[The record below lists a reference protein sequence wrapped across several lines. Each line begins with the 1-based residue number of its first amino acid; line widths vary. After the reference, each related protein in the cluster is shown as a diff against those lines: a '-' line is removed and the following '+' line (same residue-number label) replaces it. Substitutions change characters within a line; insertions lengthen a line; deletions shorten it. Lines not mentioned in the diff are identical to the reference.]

1 MSIHAAITHRT
12 SYKYDR
18 PVSMG
23 PQTIRLR
30 PAPHARTPILSYSL
44 KVSPEPHFLNWQQD
58 PQGNYLARVV
68 FPERVTSF
76 EVTVDVV
83 ADMATINPFDFFLE
97 PEAETYPF
105 EYDEILAEE
114 LAPFR
119 TLRSPGKKLRCLI
132 NAVTAAIGDKEIRM
146 NDMLVMVN
154 RLIAERIAYVVRMEP
169 GVWPPEKTLTE
180 AKGSCRDSAWLLV
193 NLMRHLGFA
202 ARFVSGYL
210 IQLVA
215 DQKPVGDGPAGPT
228 EDFTD
233 LHAWAEVYLPGAGWI
248 GLDATSGLMTG
259 EGHIP
264 LAATPSPSS
273 AAAIS
278 GLVGECEAEFDFEM
292 KVTRVAETPRV
303 TKPYTPRQWQ
313 DILARG
319 AAVDLA
325 LAKGDVRLTM
335 GGEPTF
341 VSSTDMEAPEWNIE
355 AMGPTK
361 RHYAGRLIRK
371 LTPLWAHGAALT
383 YNMGKHYPGEQL
395 PRWSIHAHWREDGE
409 PVWRDPALLASDDD
423 KDDAKAKD
431 AAKFAEALAERLQID
446 PGLVNPAYEDIHYY
460 LWREHRLPA
469 NVVAEDAKLRDELER
484 KRLAKVFAQG
494 LAEPVG
500 SVLPLRRVV
509 QDGQRRWQSGKWFFR
524 DSVMFLVPG
533 DSPIGL
539 RLPLEGL
546 PWADPDHIE
555 IEAEVD
561 PFAPREEL
569 PKKFEFKRLR
579 TAAPGSSIEG
589 FRPVPQDAPIV
600 GKEEPGLVRTALAV
614 EARDGIIHVFYP
626 PLYAAEDWLEL
637 TAAIEDT
644 AEEFGRKVIL
654 EGYLPPEDER
664 ILNFSVT
671 PDPGVI
677 EANIHPAHSWAE
689 IVERSTQ
696 LYEVAREVGLSA
708 EKFMLDGRHVGTGG
722 GNHVV
727 MGGATPA
734 DSPFLRRPDLLKSMV
749 GFWHNHPSLS
759 FLFSGLFIGP
769 SSQHPR
775 IDEARQDS
783 LNELEIAFQQVSRQ
797 SNTPPWMVDRL
808 FRNIFADM
816 TGNTHRTEFCIDK
829 MYDPNSASGR
839 RGLVEFR
846 AFEMPP
852 HAEMS
857 AAQVLLMR
865 SAIAAF
871 WEKPYERRL
880 IRWDTRLHDE
890 FLLPH
895 YAEAD
900 FKDAL
905 AELETLGF
913 PLNPEW
919 FAPHIEF
926 RFPQVGE
933 IAVRDMKVELRHALE
948 PWHVLGEEQTS
959 SGTARYVDSSA
970 ERLQTKVSGWV
981 DERYTLSCNGAALP
995 LQRTEV
1001 PGEYVAGVRF
1011 KAWQPYSALHP
1022 TIGAQV
1028 PLVFDVYDKWSGR
1041 SIGGMTHH
1049 VAHPGGRAYAD
1060 FPVNANSAEAR
1071 RRSRF
1076 FGIGH
1081 TPGKMA
1087 EPKPV
1092 QGPEYPRTLDLR
1104 RYA

>member
-18 PVSMG
+18 PVSLG

-30 PAPHARTPILSYSL
+30 PAPHARTPILSYAL
-44 KVSPEPHFLNWQQD
+44 NVSPQPHFLNWQQD
-58 PQGNYLARVV
+58 PQGNFLARVV

-76 EVTVDVV
+76 EVTVDLV

-97 PEAETYPF
+97 PSAETYPF
-105 EYDEILAEE
+105 EYDEVLGEE

-119 TLRSPGKKLRCLI
+119 VLRQPGKKLRSLI
-132 NAVTAAIGDKEIRM
+132 NAVSAAIGDQDIRM
-146 NDMLVMVN
+146 VDMLVMVN
-154 RLIAERIAYVVRMEP
+154 RLISERIAYVVRMEP
-169 GVWPPEKTLTE
+169 GVWSPEKTLTE
-180 AKGSCRDSAWLLV
+180 ARGSCRDSAWLLV

-215 DQKPVGDGPAGPT
+215 DQKPIGDGPAGPT

-248 GLDATSGLMTG
+248 GLDATSGLMAG

-264 LAATPSPSS
+264 LAATPSPMS

-303 TKPYTPRQWQ
+303 TKPYTSKQWQ
-313 DILARG
+313 DILHRG
-319 AAVDLA
+319 QAVDLA
-325 LAKGDVRLTM
+325 LREGDVRLTM

-341 VSSTDMEAPEWNIE
+341 VAASDFEAPEWNIE

-361 RHYAGRLIRK
+361 RKYAGRLMRK
-371 LTPLWAHGAALT
+371 LMPLWAPGAALT
-383 YNMGKHYPGEQL
+383 HNMGKHYPGEQL
-395 PRWSIHAHWREDGE
+395 PRWAIHAHWREDGE
-409 PVWRDPALLASDDD
+409 PVWRNPELLASDDD
-423 KDDAKAKD
+423 HDDAAVEH
-431 AAKFAEALAERLQID
+431 AASFAGALAERLQVD
-446 PGLVNPAYEDIHYY
+446 PSLVNAAYEDIHYY
-460 LWREHRLPA
+460 LWREKRLPA
-469 NVVAEDAKLRDELER
+469 NVIAEDAKLRDELER
-484 KRLAKVFAQG
+484 KRLAKVFGAG
-494 LAEPVG
+494 LASPVG
-500 SVLPLRRVV
+500 SVLPLRRVW
-509 QDGQRRWQSGKWFFR
+509 QDGSRRWQSGKWFFR
-524 DSVMFLVPG
+524 DEHMFLVPG

-539 RLPLEGL
+539 RLPLESL
-546 PWADPDHIE
+546 PWVDPEHME
-555 IEAEVD
+555 IEAEAD
-561 PFAPREEL
+561 PFAPREKL
-569 PKKFEFKRLR
+569 PPRPDFRRLR
-579 TAAPGSSIEG
+579 SVAPASGIEG
-589 FRPVPQDAPIV
+589 FRPVQQDLPVV
-600 GKEEPGLVRTALAV
+600 GREEPGLVRTALTV
-614 EARDGIIHVFYP
+614 ESRDGIIHIFYP

-637 TAAIEDT
+637 TAAVEDT
-644 AEEFGRKVIL
+644 AQEFGRKVIL
-654 EGYLPPEDER
+654 EGYLPPEDHR
-664 ILNFSVT
+664 ILNFSIT
-671 PDPGVI
+671 PDPGVL
-677 EANIHPAHSWAE
+677 EVNIHPVKSWAE
-689 IVERSTQ
+689 SVERTKQ
-696 LYEVAREVGLSA
+696 LYEVARDVGLAA

-727 MGGATPA
+727 MGGETPS
-734 DSPFLRRPDLLKSMV
+734 DSPFLRRPDLLKSML

-775 IDEARQDS
+775 IDEAREDS
-783 LNELEIAFQQVSRQ
+783 LNELEIAFKQVARDQQ
-797 SNTPPWMVDRL
+797 TPPWLVDRL
-808 FRNIFADM
+808 FRNILTDM
-816 TGNTHRTEFCIDK
+816 TGNGHRTEFCIDK

-871 WEKPYERRL
+871 WDKPYERRL
-880 IRWDTRLHDE
+880 IRWGTRLHDE

-895 YAEAD
+895 YNVAD

-905 AELETLGF
+905 QELQAYGF
-913 PLNPEW
+913 PLDPEW

-926 RFPQVGE
+926 RFPQIGE
-933 IAVRDMKVELRHALE
+933 AAIRDMRVELRHALE
-948 PWHVLGEEQTS
+948 PWHVLGEEQVS
-959 SGTARYVDSSA
+959 GGTARYVDSSA
-970 ERLQTKVSGWV
+970 ERLQAKVSGWV
-981 DERYTLSCNGAALP
+981 DERYILSCNGAALP
-995 LQRTEV
+995 MQRTETA
-1001 PGEYVAGVRF
+1001 GEYVAGVRF
-1011 KAWQPYSALHP
+1011 KAWNPYSSLHP
-1022 TIGAQV
+1022 TITPQV
-1028 PLVFDVYDKWSGR
+1028 PLVFDVYDKWTGR
-1041 SIGGMTHH
+1041 SLGGMTHH
-1049 VAHPGGRAYAD
+1049 VVHPGGRAYDD

-1076 FGIGH
+1076 FAIGH
-1081 TPGKMA
+1081 TPGPA
-1087 EPKPV
+1087 PEPKPV
-1092 QGPEYPRTLDLR
+1092 EGPEFPRTLDLR

>member
-18 PVSMG
+18 PVALG

-30 PAPHARTPILSYSL
+30 PAPHARTPILSYAL
-44 KVSPEPHFLNWQQD
+44 KIEPEPHFLNWQQD
-58 PQGNYLARVV
+58 PQGNFLARVV
-68 FPERVTSF
+68 FPERVTRF
-76 EVTVDVV
+76 EVTVDLV

-97 PEAETYPF
+97 PSAETYPF
-105 EYDEILAEE
+105 DYDEVLAEE

-119 TLRSPGKKLRCLI
+119 VTRQPGKKLRSLI
-132 NAVTAAIGDKEIRM
+132 NAVSGAIGDQDLRM
-146 NDMLVMVN
+146 VDMLVMVN
-154 RLIAERIAYVVRMEP
+154 RLIAERIAYVVRLEP
-169 GVWPPEKTLTE
+169 GVWSPEKTLTE
-180 AKGSCRDSAWLLV
+180 GRGSCRDSAWLLV
-193 NLMRHLGFA
+193 NLLRHLGFA

-215 DQKPVGDGPAGPT
+215 DQKPVGDGPAGPET
-228 EDFTD
+228 DFTD

-248 GLDATSGLMTG
+248 GLDATSGLMAG

-278 GLVGECEAEFDFEM
+278 GLVGECETEFSFEM

-303 TKPYTPRQWQ
+303 TKPYTPKQWQ
-313 DILARG
+313 DILHRG
-319 AAVDLA
+319 QAVDLA
-325 LAKGDVRLTM
+325 LREGDVRLTM

-341 VSSTDMEAPEWNIE
+341 VAASDFEAPEWNIE

-361 RHYAGRLIRK
+361 RHFAGRLVRK
-371 LTPLWAHGAALT
+371 LMPLWSPGAALT

-395 PRWSIHAHWREDGE
+395 PRWAIHAHWREDGV
-409 PVWRDPALLASDDD
+409 PVWRDPELLASDDD
-423 KDDAKAKD
+423 HDDAAVEH
-431 AAKFAEALAERLQID
+431 AAAFAGALAERLQVD
-446 PGLVNPAYEDIHYY
+446 PGLVNSAYEDVHYY

-469 NVVAEDAKLRDELER
+469 NVVAEESKLRDELER

-494 LAEPVG
+494 LAAPVG
-500 SVLPLRRVV
+500 SVLPLRRVI
-509 QDGQRRWQSGKWFFR
+509 QDGSRRWQSGKWFFR
-524 DSVMFLVPG
+524 DAHMFLVPG

-539 RLPLEGL
+539 RLPLESL
-546 PWADPDHIE
+546 PWADPEKIE
-555 IEAEVD
+555 IDAEID
-561 PFAPREEL
+561 PFAPREKL
-569 PKKFEFKRLR
+569 PPRPDFRRLR
-579 TAAPGSSIEG
+579 NVAPTNGIEG
-589 FRPVPQDAPIV
+589 FRPVPQDLPVV
-600 GKEEPGLVRTALAV
+600 GRQEPGLVRTALTV
-614 EARDGIIHVFYP
+614 ESRDGILHVFYP
-626 PLYAAEDWLEL
+626 PLYAVEDWLEL
-637 TAAIEDT
+637 TAAVEDT
-644 AEEFGRKVIL
+644 AQEFGRKVVL
-654 EGYLPPEDER
+654 EGYLPPEDPR
-664 ILNFSVT
+664 VLNFSIT
-671 PDPGVI
+671 PDPGVL
-677 EANIHPAHSWAE
+677 EVNIHPAKSWAE
-689 IVERSTQ
+689 SVQRTTQ
-696 LYEVAREVGLSA
+696 LYEVSREVGLA
-708 EKFMLDGRHVGTGG
+708 TEKFMLDGRHVGTGG

-727 MGGATPA
+727 MGGETPA
-734 DSPFLRRPDLLKSMV
+734 DSPFLRRPDLLKSML

-775 IDEARQDS
+775 IDEAREDS
-783 LNELEIAFQQVSRQ
+783 LNELEIAFKQVARDSE
-797 SNTPPWMVDRL
+797 TPPWLVDRL
-808 FRNIFADM
+808 FRNILTDM
-816 TGNTHRTEFCIDK
+816 TGNGHRTEFCIDK

-857 AAQVLLMR
+857 SAQVLLMR

-871 WEKPYERRL
+871 WDKPYDRRL
-880 IRWDTRLHDE
+880 IRWGTRLHDE

-895 YAEAD
+895 YNVAD

-905 AELETLGF
+905 EELGAYGF
-913 PLNPEW
+913 PLDPEW

-933 IAVRDMKVELRHALE
+933 VAVRDMTVELRHALE
-948 PWHVLGEEQTS
+948 PWHVLGEEQVQG
-959 SGTARYVDSSA
+959 GTARYVDSSA
-970 ERLQTKVSGWV
+970 ERLQAKVSGWV
-981 DERYTLSCNGAALP
+981 DERYTLACNGAALP
-995 LQRTEV
+995 LQKTET

-1011 KAWQPYSALHP
+1011 KAWNPYSSLHP
-1022 TIGAQV
+1022 TITPQV

-1049 VAHPGGRAYAD
+1049 VVHPGGRAYDD

-1076 FGIGH
+1076 FAIGH
-1081 TPGKMA
+1081 TPGPAA

>member
-1 MSIHAAITHRT
+1 M
-12 SYKYDR
+12 
-18 PVSMG
+18 
-23 PQTIRLR
+23 
-30 PAPHARTPILSYSL
+30 
-44 KVSPEPHFLNWQQD
+44 
-58 PQGNYLARVV
+58 
-68 FPERVTSF
+68 
-76 EVTVDVV
+76 
-83 ADMATINPFDFFLE
+83 
-97 PEAETYPF
+97 
-105 EYDEILAEE
+105 
-114 LAPFR
+114 
-119 TLRSPGKKLRCLI
+119 
-132 NAVTAAIGDKEIRM
+132 
-146 NDMLVMVN
+146 
-154 RLIAERIAYVVRMEP
+154 
-169 GVWPPEKTLTE
+169 
-180 AKGSCRDSAWLLV
+180 
-193 NLMRHLGFA
+193 
-202 ARFVSGYL
+202 
-210 IQLVA
+210 
-215 DQKPVGDGPAGPT
+215 
-228 EDFTD
+228 
-233 LHAWAEVYLPGAGWI
+233 
-248 GLDATSGLMTG
+248 
-259 EGHIP
+259 
-264 LAATPSPSS
+264 
-273 AAAIS
+273 
-278 GLVGECEAEFDFEM
+278 
-292 KVTRVAETPRV
+292 
-303 TKPYTPRQWQ
+303 
-313 DILARG
+313 
-319 AAVDLA
+319 
-325 LAKGDVRLTM
+325 
-335 GGEPTF
+335 
-341 VSSTDMEAPEWNIE
+341 
-355 AMGPTK
+355 
-361 RHYAGRLIRK
+361 
-371 LTPLWAHGAALT
+371 
-383 YNMGKHYPGEQL
+383 
-395 PRWSIHAHWREDGE
+395 
-409 PVWRDPALLASDDD
+409 
-423 KDDAKAKD
+423 
-431 AAKFAEALAERLQID
+431 AERLQID

-509 QDGQRRWQSGKWFFR
+509 EDGARRWQSGKWFFR

-555 IEAEVD
+555 IEAEID
-561 PFAPREEL
+561 PFAPREAL
-569 PKKFEFKRLR
+569 PKKFAFKRLP
-579 TAAPGSSIEG
+579 TGAPGSSIEG
-589 FRPVPQDAPIV
+589 FRPVPQDAPVV

-654 EGYLPPEDER
+654 EGYLPPEDDR

-677 EANIHPAHSWAE
+677 EANIHPANSWAE

-913 PLNPEW
+913 PLNPDW
-919 FAPHIEF
+919 FAPHMEF

-1049 VAHPGGRAYAD
+1049 VAHPGGRAYDD

-1081 TPGKMA
+1081 TPGPMA